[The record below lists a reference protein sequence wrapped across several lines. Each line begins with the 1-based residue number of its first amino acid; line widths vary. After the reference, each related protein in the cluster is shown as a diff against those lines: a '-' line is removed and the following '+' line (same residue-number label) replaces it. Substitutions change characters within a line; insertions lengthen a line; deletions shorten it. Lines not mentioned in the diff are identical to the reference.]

1 MHIGAVLVHLTR
13 IVVVICTDRRSA
25 NACLLHP
32 TMNLELG
39 RLYTAIIL
47 ILLKRVL
54 LLTDGLS

>member
-1 MHIGAVLVHLTR
+1 MHIGAVIIHMTR
-13 IVVVICTDRRSA
+13 RVVMCTDRRSA
-25 NACLLHP
+25 DACLLHP

-39 RLYTAIIL
+39 RLYTAILL